1 MRAAAGALAVANT
14 IGGRAADAI
23 DGLASS
29 LRHRLD
35 ASAEARALSAQSR
48 LSAVVVGAAPI
59 GYLAFSSLIDP
70 GSVTALVGTGVG
82 RVCLVLGLA
91 LEGLA
96 ARVDPTHR
104 AVGAVSAFRSC
115 MGCSASHGE
124 HSPRCRSSRAYT
136 GWHWRNGWR
145 RPHMT
150 GRRVRVG
157 SCVVSARSFV
167 QRALSAT
174 GPVGR
179 VVGALHAIAG
189 TRRRVDAALERELP
203 IALDLLGVAIGAGCT
218 PYLAVEVASRWAPPL
233 VAASF
238 ASVLGA
244 CALGASFDAA
254 LDDAAR
260 AAPRLRPLVDALLA
274 SDRLGA
280 PVGPALARLAA
291 EERAALRR
299 RAETHARRVPVRL
312 LFPLV
317 FLVLPAFVLLTVVP
331 GLAAGL
337 SRL

>member
-1 MRAAAGALAVANT
+1 MALLGIAWGALAAMPLVV
-14 IGGRAADAI
+14 RARTGWRWPNGWARPHVPD
-23 DGLASS
+23 
-29 LRHRLD
+29 RHV
-35 ASAEARALSAQSR
+35 RA
-48 LSAVVVGAAPI
+48 
-59 GYLAFSSLIDP
+59 
-70 GSVTALVGTGVG
+70 
-82 RVCLVLGLA
+82 
-91 LEGLA
+91 
-96 ARVDPTHR
+96 
-104 AVGAVSAFRSC
+104 
-115 MGCSASHGE
+115 
-124 HSPRCRSSRAYT
+124 RSS
-136 GWHWRNGWR
+136 G
-145 RPHMT
+145 P
-150 GRRVRVG
+150 VRG
-157 SCVVSARSFV
+157 PSASARS
-167 QRALSAT
+167 ACS

-179 VVGALHAIAG
+179 VVGAFGQSPARAASA
-189 TRRRVDAALERELP
+189 DAALERELP

-218 PYLAVEVASRWAPPL
+218 PYLAVEVASRWASPI

-260 AAPRLRPLVDALLA
+260 SAPRLRPLVDALLA

-299 RAETHARRVPVRL
+299 RAEAHARRVPVRL